1 MLTVLDRLPPGLLE
15 AAPAQLHAALAG
27 PALIHLP
34 GRRHEPLFVA
44 ALLHGNETTGW
55 LALRALLQKY
65 VGRTLPRAL
74 SIFIGNV
81 AAARTGARRL
91 PAQPDYNRVWA
102 GDGTPEHVMAR
113 QVLDAMRT
121 RGVFASIDLHNNT
134 GRNPHYAIVNRLG
147 HAFFQLAT
155 LFQRTVIYSR
165 TPDTTLTHAFSALC
179 PAVTLECGLPGGAHG
194 TAHALDYL
202 EACLHLA
209 HVPATP
215 VHAHDMDL
223 FHSVAVVRV
232 PDGVRVGFGA
242 TDADIQFAADLDR
255 LNFRELAAGV
265 CVARVRPR
273 SGARLEV
280 LNEHGVEVHA
290 DYFVIEDDEIRV
302 AVPVMPAM
310 LTTQADIVR
319 LDCLCYLMQRFD
331 WHAAPRDG

>member
-1 MLTVLDRLPPGLLE
+1 MLTVLDDLPRGLLD
-15 AAPAQLHAALAG
+15 AAPSQLHEVLAG
-27 PALIHLP
+27 PTLIHLP
-34 GRRHEPLFVA
+34 GRRNEPLFAA

-65 VGRTLPRAL
+65 AGRTLPRAL

-81 AAARTGARRL
+81 AAARIGARQL
-91 PAQPDYNRVWA
+91 ASQPDYNRIWV
-102 GDGTPEHVMAR
+102 GDGTPEHAMAR
-113 QVLDAMRT
+113 QVLDDMRT
-121 RGVFASIDLHNNT
+121 REVFASIDLHNNT
-134 GRNPHYAIVNRLG
+134 GLNPHYAIVSRLG

-155 LFQRTVIYSR
+155 LFQRTVVYSR
-165 TPDTTLTHAFSALC
+165 KPDTTLTHAFSALC

-194 TAHALDYL
+194 TAHALEYMD
-202 EACLHLA
+202 ACLHLS
-209 HVPATP
+209 HIPETP
-215 VHAHDMDL
+215 VHGRDMDL

-232 PDGVRVGFGA
+232 PEEVRFGFGE
-242 TDADIQFAADLDR
+242 TDADIQFAPDLDR

-265 CVARVRPR
+265 RLARVRPG

-280 LNEHGVEVHA
+280 WNEQGEDAHA

-302 AVPVMPAM
+302 ATPVMPAM

-331 WHAAPRDG
+331 WHEALRGG